1 MTGKRIIRK
10 TLKIF
15 AWLLGIVLFLVLLV
29 FILIQVPAVQNFAKE
44 KVVAYLQDKIHTKVA
59 IKKLSI
65 DFPKQVVLEGVYF
78 EDQKK
83 DTLFAGDKLR
93 VDIALFKLLRSEVVV
108 KYIEL
113 DGIHAKIYRTG
124 KDSFFNYQY
133 IIDAFADTATKTVK
147 DSSAGMTFKVGDLV
161 LNNINA
167 AFKDDQTG
175 MDFLLHLGRSKTSFE
190 TFDPAKM
197 DFSVPLVSFDAVTG
211 HFYQNKPLLEPQPAS
226 KVEAESNEPFN
237 LKLSLKDI
245 GFTNIK
251 FDYRNDVS
259 PMLASLELGELSGK
273 VKSIDLSRLDVQL
286 AQIKL
291 QGTNAGVALGRS
303 GQTTI
308 VKQEVKK
315 EIKAQANN
323 PWKISVDNIDLA
335 NNNIVYDDNNI
346 APARNGMDYSH
357 LKIGSLNFNA
367 DDIVL
372 TPAGYTG
379 KISKGSFSEKSGF
392 VLKALQTDFAYTDS
406 GAALKKL
413 FIQTDKTVIQNEIEV
428 SYPSLDAVVK
438 DMGNMYVNARLE
450 KSTLAVKDI
459 LLFAPQL
466 QTNLKGFENAVIAV
480 NTTVKGYVKDL
491 SLPVLQVS
499 GIGNTV
505 VNMSGSIKGLPDPL
519 KTVYDVTINN
529 FTTTQADIVKLLPP
543 GTLPPD
549 INLPA
554 SLSATGSFKGS
565 ATNFVTALSAQT
577 NKGNASLSGTMNTA
591 AKTYN
596 LKGDLRGLDVGYFI
610 KQDTLVGKVT
620 MSFAAK
626 GSGFEPEKMNMKA
639 DVNMASAYIKGYEYK
654 NLKANAS
661 VNKGNSA
668 ITAVM
673 NDRNIAFNLDAA
685 ALINKN
691 TASNVKLNLQLDS
704 IALQPLG
711 FTPNDLRLHGNIN
724 ADIPV
729 ADMNAPQG
737 VIHIADL
744 IVKNDGAVY
753 KADSIQVTASNTD
766 SGKLVLLQSQVLNA
780 ALLGEYNL
788 ATVANGPM
796 QVINKYYNL
805 GIKDSAA
812 VNDRWKLNMVVM
824 PDSLLFAFAPSL
836 RGTDTIK
843 AVIGFNGAADSLGM
857 LVNAPKIQSGTQVID
872 SLTITAGNSSDRLL
886 YGAGFNKAGSK
897 SFMLQRTSLSGY
909 AKNNELVNDLT
920 IKDADGKNKYALGLK
935 VAQVNKAIK
944 INLLDTLLLD
954 YENWAV
960 NNANYI
966 LYDSAGIVIKN
977 FAIEN
982 AGQSFAINSQS
993 ESATAPVDVTLKD
1006 FHIKTITNFAD
1017 QDSLIMDGIINGN
1030 AQVKNMMSNPVFT
1043 ADINVADLSYNK
1055 DTIGNLIVK
1064 VDNETADTYTAD
1076 VSVTGKGNDIKLSG
1090 NYIAGTGAMD
1100 LLLNIDTLNLAVIKG
1115 LSQGAL
1121 TDASGIL
1128 KGKVDIKGT
1137 AAAPAVNGSLQFE
1150 NADITPAATG
1160 EKLHLSNEGIAVAD
1174 NNISF
1179 NKFTFI
1185 DSAGN
1190 KAVLDGDI
1198 LTNNFTAYSF
1208 DLNFN
1213 ADNFRALNAV
1223 KTPNSLYYGRLN
1235 IDADVSVKGPMEAP
1249 QVNADLVVNKETDVT
1264 IILPGTNPEIE
1275 SREGVVQFFDAY
1287 GSEDTD
1293 SIFKSQMDSL
1303 VKIKALAGMDI
1314 TATIQSDTSAQI
1326 TLITD
1331 ERSGDA
1337 IKIRG
1342 KANLAGGID
1351 KSGKISLT
1359 GSYQLQSGF
1368 YQVSLSVLK
1377 KQFAIQPGSIITWNG
1392 DPLTATVDLS
1402 ATYTTNTQ
1410 PINLLQSELASLSS
1424 ADVNRYKARVPFNVV
1439 LSMKGELM
1447 KPQITFDIKLADD
1460 QKSRWP
1466 DVESKLAYIRGD
1478 AGELNKQVFALLLLN
1493 RFVQEDPL
1501 KNSAEGTSL
1510 ATTAKSSVSKILA
1523 DQINDLAAS
1532 LIQGVDLNFGI
1543 NAEDDYTSGTPQSRT
1558 DLTIGVSKKLLNDR
1572 LRVSVGSNFEL
1583 EGPANANE
1591 NTSNIAGDIAVDYL
1605 MSKDGRYILRAYRKN
1620 RYEGVVE
1627 GQVVE
1632 SGVSFIFTLDF
1643 DKLKQLLRKKTEEEK
1658 QQRAEDKRVEKAAEQ
1673 KQKSTEQKQQADPVQ
1688 F

>member
-1 MTGKRIIRK
+1 M
-10 TLKIF
+10 KIF
-15 AWLLGIVLFLVLLV
+15 AWLLGIVIFLVLLV

-44 KVVAYLQDKIHTKVA
+44 KAVAYLQDKIHTKVS

-83 DTLFAGDKLR
+83 DTLFSGEKLR
-93 VDIALFKLLRSEVVV
+93 VDIALFKLLSSEVVV
-108 KYIEL
+108 NYIEL
-113 DGIHAKIYRTG
+113 DGIHAKISRSG
-124 KDSFFNYQY
+124 KDTFFNYQY

-147 DSSAGMTFKVGDLV
+147 DTSEGMTFKVGDLV
-161 LNNINA
+161 LNNINGS
-167 AFKDDQTG
+167 FKDDQTG
-175 MDFLLHLGRSKTSFE
+175 IDFLMHIGKSKTSFE
-190 TFDPAKM
+190 TFDPTKM
-197 DFSVPLVSFDAVTG
+197 NFSVPLISFDGITG
-211 HFYQNKPLLEPQPAS
+211 HMYQNKPLLEPEPES
-226 KVEAESNEPFN
+226 KVEAESNEPFD

-259 PMLASLELGELSGK
+259 PMLANLELGELSGK
-273 VKSIDLSRLDVQL
+273 VKSVDLSKLDVQL
-286 AQIKL
+286 DQIKL
-291 QGTNAGVALGRS
+291 HGTKANIALGKS
-303 GQTTI
+303 DQVTI
-308 VKQEVKK
+308 VKKEVKK
-315 EIKAQANN
+315 EVKAQANN
-323 PWKISVDNIDLA
+323 PWKVSVSNIDLA

-346 APARNGMDYSH
+346 APVRSGMDYSH
-357 LKIGSLNFNA
+357 LKIDSLTLNA

-372 TPAGYTG
+372 TPTAYTG
-379 KISKGSFSEKSGF
+379 KITRGSFSEKSGF
-392 VLKALQTDFAYTDS
+392 NLKALQTNFIYNDS
-406 GAALKKL
+406 GASLKSL
-413 FIQTDKTVIQNEIEV
+413 LVQTDKTIIQNEIEV

-438 DMGNMYVNARLE
+438 DMGSMYVNAKLE
-450 KSTLAVKDI
+450 KSSLAVKDI

-466 QTNLKGFENAVIAV
+466 ETNLKGFENAVIAV
-480 NTTVKGYVKDL
+480 NTTVKGYVKDI

-505 VNMSGSIKGLPDPL
+505 LNMSGNIKGLPDPL
-519 KTVYDVTINN
+519 KTVYDIRINN
-529 FTTTQADIVKLLPP
+529 FTTTKADIVKLLPP
-543 GTLPPD
+543 GTLPSN

-554 SLSATGSFKGS
+554 SVSATGTFSGS
-565 ATNFVTALSAQT
+565 ATNFITAVSMQT
-577 NKGNASLSGTMNTA
+577 NKGGASLSGNVNTN

-596 LKGDLRGLDVGYFI
+596 VKGNLRGLDVGYFI
-610 KQDTLVGKVT
+610 KQDTLIGKVT

-626 GSGFEPEKMNMKA
+626 GSGFEPAKMNMKA
-639 DVNMASAYIKGYEYK
+639 DINMASAYIKGYEYK

-661 VNKGNSA
+661 VNKGNSK

-673 NDRNIAFNLDAA
+673 NDRNIAFDLDAA
-685 ALINKN
+685 AMINKN
-691 TASNVKLNLQLDS
+691 SASNVKLNLKLDS
-704 IALQPLG
+704 IALLPLG
-711 FTPNDLRLHGNIN
+711 FTKNDLRLHGNIN

-729 ADMNAPQG
+729 ADLDAPQG
-737 VIHIADL
+737 IIRLDNL
-744 IVKNDGAVY
+744 IVKNDRAVY
-753 KADSIQVTASNTD
+753 KADSIMVTANNTD
-766 SGKLVLLQSQVLNA
+766 SGKLVLLQSQVVNA
-780 ALLGEYNL
+780 MLLGEYNL
-788 ATVANGPM
+788 ATVADGPM

-805 GIKDSAA
+805 GLKDSAA
-812 VNDRWKLNMVVM
+812 VNDHWKLNMAII
-824 PDSLLFAFAPSL
+824 PDSLLFVFVPSL

-843 AVIGFNGAADSLGM
+843 AVVGFNGSTDSLGM
-857 LVNAPKIQSGTQVID
+857 LVSAPKIQSGTQEID
-872 SLTITAGNSSDRLL
+872 SLTINAGNNGDRFV
-886 YGAGFNKAGSK
+886 YGATLNKAGSK
-897 SFMLQRTSLSGY
+897 SFMLQRTSLTGY

-920 IKDADGKNKYALGLK
+920 IKDANGKNKYELGLK

-960 NNANYI
+960 NNSNYI

-977 FAIEN
+977 FAIDN
-982 AGQSFAINSQS
+982 AGQSLAINSQS
-993 ESATAPVDVTLKD
+993 ESTAAPVDVVLKD
-1006 FHIKTITNFAD
+1006 FHIRTLTNFAD

-1043 ADINVADLSYNK
+1043 ADLTVNDLSYNK

-1064 VDNETADTYTAD
+1064 VNNETANTYTAD
-1076 VSVTGKGNDIKLSG
+1076 VSITGKGNDVKLNG
-1090 NYIAGTGAMD
+1090 NYVTGTGNMD
-1100 LLLNIDTLNLAVIKG
+1100 LLLNINSLNLVALKG
-1115 LSQGAL
+1115 FSQGAL
-1121 TDASGIL
+1121 TDASGVL

-1137 AAAPAVNGSLQFE
+1137 ASAPAVNGSLQFE

-1160 EKLHLSNEGIAVAD
+1160 EKLHLSNEEIAVAN

-1179 NKFTFI
+1179 NHFTFI

-1213 ADNFRALNAV
+1213 ADNFRALNSV

-1249 QVNADLVVNKETDVT
+1249 VVNADLVVNKETDVT
-1264 IILPGTNPEIE
+1264 IVLPGTNPEIE
-1275 SREGVVQFFDAY
+1275 SREGVVQFFDAW
-1287 GSEDTD
+1287 GQENSD
-1293 SIFKSQMDSL
+1293 SILKSQVDSL

-1392 DPLTATVDLS
+1392 DPLTATVDMS

-1424 ADVNRYKARVPFNVV
+1424 ADVSRYKARVPFNVV
-1439 LSMKGELM
+1439 LKMKGDLM
-1447 KPQITFDIKLADD
+1447 KPQITFDIKLAED
-1460 QKSRWP
+1460 QKTRWP

-1478 AGELNKQVFALLLLN
+1478 EGELNKQVFALLLLN

-1501 KNSAEGTSL
+1501 KNSGEGTSL

-1543 NAEDDYTSGTPQSRT
+1543 NAEDDYTSGTAQSRT
-1558 DLTIGVSKKLLNDR
+1558 DLTVGVSKKLLNDR

-1591 NTSNIAGDIAVDYL
+1591 NASNIAGDIAVDYL

-1673 KQKSTEQKQQADPVQ
+1673 KQKAAEEKQQDTPVQ